1 MFKTQSGAVMSW
13 ATKRLAQKLIAI
25 FVIVAILGVIGFSTA
40 VIVFFLIVGLVF
52 WRTVRRS
59 ENQETERVFEFY
71 IAADEVLRD
80 EGRQWYGF
88 EIAEVID
95 SGEKAV
101 LSLPDCPPLIRFA
114 LGALCHRVG
123 DLETAVEHLS
133 WVIEE
138 SFSNEVHQTSP
149 SPQLRRYVET
159 LRRIEREPA
168 MAPQTLAAVR
178 NLERARRKRA
188 TELLTESRERLKD
201 RSTNYQA
208 TAQPVSEET
217 ARTEGTRKSK
227 PLSLITAP
235 PPISEVLREV
245 YQSED
250 KKTA

>member
-1 MFKTQSGAVMSW
+1 MSW

-40 VIVFFLIVGLVF
+40 IIIFFLIVGVVF
-52 WRTVRRS
+52 WRTMRRS

-71 IAADEVLRD
+71 IAADE
-80 EGRQWYGF
+80 
-88 EIAEVID
+88 IAEVID
-95 SGEKAV
+95 SGEKVV
-101 LSLPDCPPLIRFA
+101 LSLPDCPPVIRFA

-133 WVIEE
+133 WVTED

-178 NLERARRKRA
+178 NLERSRRKRA
-188 TELLTESRERLKD
+188 ADLLAESRERLKD
-201 RSTNYQA
+201 PSRQGHTTAHQA
-208 TAQPVSEET
+208 SAE
-217 ARTEGTRKSK
+217 ADKTERPRKAK

-235 PPISEVLREV
+235 PPISEVLHEI